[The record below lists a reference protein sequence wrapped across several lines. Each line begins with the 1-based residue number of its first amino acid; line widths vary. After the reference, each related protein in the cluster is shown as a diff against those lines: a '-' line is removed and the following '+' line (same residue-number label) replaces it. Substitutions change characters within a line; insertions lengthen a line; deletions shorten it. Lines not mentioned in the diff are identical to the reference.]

1 MSSTLKWLS
10 RLATCSPQL
19 VPCSAFVKSKRWLD
33 KILKRCVVTMPPT
46 RLVASVKAALRTIW
60 PTLNFD
66 ASSGV
71 RLMSLAKSCN
81 PGSISFI
88 SCSSCC
94 ISVILLLLSY
104 HNARSSVSFSYGWR
118 FTTADLIVPSAFF
131 FVCGSDSPINSTLI
145 PSFLANTIT
154 DVPDSDT

>member
-10 RLATCSPQL
+10 RFATCRPQL
-19 VPCSAFVKSKRWLD
+19 VPCSAFVKSKRWFD
-33 KILKRCVVTMPPT
+33 KMLKRCVVTMPPT
-46 RLVASVKAALRTIW
+46 RLVASVKAALRTIC
-60 PTLNFD
+60 PTWNFD

-94 ISVILLLLSY
+94 TSVILLLLSY
-104 HNARSSVSFSYGWR
+104 HSTFDNVSLLYGSR
-118 FTTADLIVPSAFF
+118 FTTLDLIVPSAFLV
-131 FVCGSDSPINSTLI
+131 VCGSDSPINSTLI

-154 DVPDSDT
+154 DVPDSET

>member
-19 VPCSAFVKSKRWLD
+19 VPCSAFDKSKRWLD
-33 KILKRCVVTMPPT
+33 KILNRCVVTMPPI
-46 RLVASVKAALRTIW
+46 RLVASVKAALRTIC
-60 PTLNFD
+60 PTWNFA

-71 RLMSLAKSCN
+71 RLMSLANSCN

-94 ISVILLLLSY
+94 SLVILLLLSY
-104 HNARSSVSFSYGWR
+104 HVTRDSVSLSYDWR
-118 FTTADLIVPSAFF
+118 FTMLGLVFASYSLHQS
-131 FVCGSDSPINSTLI
+131 
-145 PSFLANTIT
+145 
-154 DVPDSDT
+154 

>member
-1 MSSTLKWLS
+1 MSNTLKWLS

-33 KILKRCVVTMPPT
+33 KMLKRCVVTIPPT
-46 RLVASVKAALRTIW
+46 RLVASVKAALRTIC
-60 PTLNFD
+60 PTWNFA

-71 RLMSLAKSCN
+71 RLMSLANSCN

-94 ISVILLLLSY
+94 TSVILLLLSY
-104 HNARSSVSFSYGWR
+104 QSTFDNISLLYGSR
-118 FTTADLIVPSAFF
+118 FTTLDLIVPSAFLV
-131 FVCGSDSPINSTLI
+131 VCGSFSPINTTLM
-145 PSFLANTIT
+145 PSFLANTMT
-154 DVPDSDT
+154 VVPDSDT

>member
-10 RLATCSPQL
+10 RFATCSPQL
-19 VPCSAFVKSKRWLD
+19 VPCSAFVKSKRWSD
-33 KILKRCVVTMPPT
+33 KMLKRCVVTIPPT
-46 RLVASVKAALRTIW
+46 RLVASVKAALRTIC
-60 PTLNFD
+60 PTWNFA

-94 ISVILLLLSY
+94 NSVILILLSY
-104 HNARSSVSFSYGWR
+104 HVARDSVSLLYGWR
-118 FTTADLIVPSAFF
+118 FTMLDLIVPSAFF
-131 FVCGSDSPINSTLI
+131 TVSGAVCPIKITL
-145 PSFLANTIT
+145 PLPTLANTIT
-154 DVPDSDT
+154 VVPDSDT

>member
-10 RLATCSPQL
+10 RFATCSPQL

-33 KILKRCVVTMPPT
+33 KMLKRCVVTMPPT
-46 RLVASVKAALRTIW
+46 RLVASVKAALRTIC
-60 PTLNFD
+60 PTWNFA

-94 ISVILLLLSY
+94 TSVILLLLSY
-104 HNARSSVSFSYGWR
+104 HSTFDNVSLLYGSR
-118 FTTADLIVPSAFF
+118 FTTLDLIVPSAFV
-131 FVCGSDSPINSTLI
+131 FVSGSFSPINSTLI
-145 PSFLANTIT
+145 PSFLANTMT

>member
-10 RLATCSPQL
+10 RFATCSPQL
-19 VPCSAFVKSKRWLD
+19 VPCSAFVKSKRWFD
-33 KILKRCVVTMPPT
+33 KMLKRCVVTMPPT
-46 RLVASVKAALRTIW
+46 RLVASVKAALRTIC
-60 PTLNFD
+60 PTWNFA

-94 ISVILLLLSY
+94 TSVILLLLSY
-104 HNARSSVSFSYGWR
+104 HSTFDNVSLLYGSR
-118 FTTADLIVPSAFF
+118 FTTLDLIVPSAFVL
-131 FVCGSDSPINSTLI
+131 VCGSVSPINRTLL
-145 PSFLANTIT
+145 PAFLANTMT
-154 DVPDSDT
+154 VVPDSDT

>member
-33 KILKRCVVTMPPT
+33 KMLKRCVVTMPPT
-46 RLVASVKAALRTIW
+46 RLVASVKAALRTIC
-60 PTLNFD
+60 PTWNFD
-66 ASSGV
+66 TSSGV

-94 ISVILLLLSY
+94 TSVILLLLSY
-104 HNARSSVSFSYGWR
+104 QSTFDNVSLLYGSR
-118 FTTADLIVPSAFF
+118 FTTLDLMVPSAF
-131 FVCGSDSPINSTLI
+131 VLVSGSFSPINTTLM

>member
-33 KILKRCVVTMPPT
+33 KMLKRCVVTMPPT
-46 RLVASVKAALRTIW
+46 RLVASVKAALRIIC
-60 PTLNFD
+60 PTWNFD

-94 ISVILLLLSY
+94 TSVILLLLSY
-104 HNARSSVSFSYGWR
+104 HVARDNVSLLYGWR
-118 FTTADLIVPSAFF
+118 FTILDLIVPSAFF
-131 FVCGSDSPINSTLI
+131 TVSGAVCPIKITL
-145 PSFLANTIT
+145 PLPTLANTIT
-154 DVPDSDT
+154 VVPDSDT